1 MKDVNESISEYIVQ
15 KHKEMREKKDAEDK
29 LAQVADESSPQQPV
43 NSAASKADDKEQK
56 SDVKDDEAKK
66 ADDAKKEDEEAEKKK
81 EEDKLSEQQKELEL
95 LEAKRKEEDLEMIRQ
110 ISLTD
115 EQKKAL
121 REIYDQM
128 IYVKFRWGGFGHM
141 KVRLSS

>member
-1 MKDVNESISEYIVQ
+1 
-15 KHKEMREKKDAEDK
+15 MREKKDAEDK

-56 SDVKDDEAKK
+56 SDEAKK